1 MFTEFKKTID
11 DIQGRKHRLQAEI
24 KENEV
29 FINTLQEEIAA
40 AEVTGENVSTKAL
53 SDAQEKQK
61 DLKRQFAAVD
71 KEPGEMLQLLKQN
84 KTVVGLAKRVFDGN
98 SKDIKAMQER
108 YNAKREELEQAR
120 SNFLGI
126 VAELGKLDREAAIA
140 AREINEV
147 KQYIEGKENI
157 AYTGITGGMD
167 IVNKVTGKGIAVI
180 PVGEAATRYEGRLRP

>member
-11 DIQGRKHRLQAEI
+11 DIQSRKQRLQVELR
-24 KENEV
+24 ENEA
-29 FINTLQEEIAA
+29 FINTLQNDIEV
-40 AEVTGENVSTKAL
+40 AEVTGEQIDMSRLTE
-53 SDAQEKQK
+53 AQEKQK
-61 DLKRQFAAVD
+61 ELDRQYKAVD
-71 KEPGEMLQLLKQN
+71 RDPKEMMQLLKQN
-84 KTVVGLAKRVFDGN
+84 KTVVGLAKCVFDGN
-98 SKDIKAMQER
+98 SKDIKATQER
-108 YNAKREELEQAR
+108 YNAKRDELEQAR